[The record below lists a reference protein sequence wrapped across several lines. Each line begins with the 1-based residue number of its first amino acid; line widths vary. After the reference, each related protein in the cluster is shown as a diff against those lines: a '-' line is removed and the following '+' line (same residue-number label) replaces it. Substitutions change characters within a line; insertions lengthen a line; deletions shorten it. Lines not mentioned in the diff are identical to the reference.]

1 MSCSLLSTTFT
12 NPTGTPC
19 QRRQKRTFLHEVF
32 QAEQRRG
39 RVSDG
44 KDAGLLKLRRF
55 FHRHERPRH
64 AAPLRL
70 LRNVR
75 IRHEAVDRAAEAFQH
90 RFVDAGA
97 RHLRVG
103 DDIAAGFERLDSF
116 LHSVRGKDKIVR
128 VVKVRGG
135 VDGALDHKR
144 IFRVQLT
151 VPQKLGDDL
160 EAARFN
166 VHGFQLFRH
175 GGKTPF
181 GRRPENGRQRLDW
194 RKMKV
199 REARV
204 ERIGCDGAGPAPAGR
219 LFGSKIAAGLFCV
232 PVVKFM
238 GRNRLPRAAKE
249 VILRGGEHH
258 IAEAG

>member
-12 NPTGTPC
+12 NPTGTPMI
-19 QRRQKRTFLHEVF
+19 
-32 QAEQRRG
+32 
-39 RVSDG
+39 SDG
-44 KDAGLLKLRRF
+44 KDAGLFELRRF

-166 VHGFQLFRH
+166 VHGFQLLRH
-175 GGKTPF
+175 GGMTPF

-194 RKMKV
+194 RKN
-199 REARV
+199 ES
-204 ERIGCDGAGPAPAGR
+204 AGSPHRAYR
-219 LFGSKIAAGLFCV
+219 LRRRRSSACRTAF
-232 PVVKFM
+232 
-238 GRNRLPRAAKE
+238 RQ
-249 VILRGGEHH
+249 
-258 IAEAG
+258 

>member
-1 MSCSLLSTTFT
+1 MAAATLLPPLLPAGDDDTERAVALRGCCSLLSTTFT
-12 NPTGTPC
+12 NPTGTPMMSAG
-19 QRRQKRTFLHEVF
+19 RKRALLHEVLEGERAPWARF
-32 QAEQRRG
+32 RWRRC
-39 RVSDG
+39 RAFEASP
-44 KDAGLLKLRRF
+44 LF
-55 FHRHERPRH
+55 PSRHERPRH

-151 VPQKLGDDL
+151 VP
-160 EAARFN
+160 
-166 VHGFQLFRH
+166 
-175 GGKTPF
+175 
-181 GRRPENGRQRLDW
+181 
-194 RKMKV
+194 
-199 REARV
+199 REAR
-204 ERIGCDGAGPAPAGR
+204 
-219 LFGSKIAAGLFCV
+219 
-232 PVVKFM
+232 
-238 GRNRLPRAAKE
+238 
-249 VILRGGEHH
+249 
-258 IAEAG
+258 